1 MPVEWSYAREV
12 VRLGGHGPYRIA
24 AEDAS
29 RQEATAA
36 SILDSLRNQPGIVLA
51 DEVGMG
57 KTYVALAV
65 AASVLTSTR
74 GRRPVIVMMPPGLA
88 DKWQAE
94 WQQFR
99 SHCCVKGGAG
109 LGPRRLR
116 PPPDRPVPT
125 TGQEVGA
132 PGVDDN

>member
-1 MPVEWSYAREV
+1 MPIEWPYAQEIL
-12 VRLGGHGPYRIA
+12 RLGGHGRYQIA
-24 AEDAS
+24 AEDAA

-36 SILDSLRNQPGIVLA
+36 AILESLRGQPGVVLA

-65 AASVLTSTR
+65 AASVLRSTR
-74 GRRPVIVMMPPGLA
+74 SRPVVVMMPPGLA

-99 SHCCVKGGAG
+99 AHCCARQGA
-109 LGPRRLR
+109 L
-116 PPPDRPVPT
+116 DWV
-125 TGQEVGA
+125 
-132 PGVDDN
+132 